1 MNPELSV
8 SLFTVDIGFLFILLA
23 GTVWSVAFPAR
34 RAWPPPQR
42 RSWQYVLTWA
52 SFDAACGLSTA
63 LLFLDWNSWAF
74 ASPLRFIV
82 GLPLA
87 LLGGML
93 AGWGIVTAGWKNTSG
108 QRGGFVASGP
118 YRFTRNPQYVG
129 DIVFFVGVGVMANS
143 VFLWIANVLLSL
155 CFVVAPLTEEPW
167 LEEQY
172 GDAYR
177 EYRTRVPRFL

>member
-8 SLFTVDIGFLFILLA
+8 ILFTVDIGFLVILLA
-23 GTVWSVAFPAR
+23 GAVWSVAFPAK

-52 SFDAACGLSTA
+52 SYDAVCGLSTA

-82 GLPLA
+82 GVPLA

-93 AGWGIVTAGWKNTSG
+93 AVWGMATAGWKNTSG
-108 QRGGFVASGP
+108 QRGGFVSSHYCPTFSAPQQHLRVWG
-118 YRFTRNPQYVG
+118 TRWRGRREQLHQWTAVEQ
-129 DIVFFVGVGVMANS
+129 VELENS
-143 VFLWIANVLLSL
+143 
-155 CFVVAPLTEEPW
+155 
-167 LEEQY
+167 
-172 GDAYR
+172 
-177 EYRTRVPRFL
+177 